1 MKKEEAHEIF
11 EALKSFESE
20 GTKNLQGKLEQ
31 ELIRLMEKAKKAFD
45 AGDWKEALKF
55 YKEAVELEPDKYSRL
70 WYNLGVTYRKVE
82 MYEKAL
88 ACFDRATEI
97 DPKNGEAWYNKGI
110 MLSKIWESL
119 PFAKRKSYG
128 EGDAIAR
135 CFTNAALLAEEAK
148 NRELFDRATKALH
161 KHENE

>member
-1 MKKEEAHEIF
+1 MKKEEGKEIY

-31 ELIRLMEKAKKAFD
+31 ELIHLMEKARKAFD
-45 AGDWKEALKF
+45 AGDWKDALKF
-55 YKEAVELEPDKYSRL
+55 YKEAVELEPDKFSRL

-110 MLSKIWESL
+110 MLSKIWEAL
-119 PFAKRKSYG
+119 PFAKRKTYG
-128 EGDAIAR
+128 GGDAIAI
-135 CFTNAALLAEEAK
+135 CFRNAALFAEEAK
-148 NRELFDRATKALH
+148 NRELFELATKALR